1 MESGIDN
8 AEGEVADP
16 APTQSPGGP
25 MPTTLSSLLPN
36 PLHAAVVHMPMALT
50 VLVPIFAIG
59 ALIAVQRGAR
69 PLRTWGVAAAMF
81 AVLSLSAWASLETG
95 EDQEDT
101 VEVVVPK
108 AALKTHEEAA
118 DKFLWLSVGVLGIAA
133 VGLLGGRIGTGARVL
148 ATIGSGVLLVAGY
161 NVGHSGG
168 QLVYQHGAASAY
180 TTDSIIGAG
189 SPGANQKVFDDR

>member
-1 MESGIDN
+1 M
-8 AEGEVADP
+8 
-16 APTQSPGGP
+16 QS
-25 MPTTLSSLLPN
+25 TLSSLLPN

-50 VLVPIFAIG
+50 ILVPIFAIG
-59 ALIAVQRGAR
+59 ALIAVYRGAR

-81 AVLSLSAWASLETG
+81 AALSLSAWASLETG

-101 VEVVVPK
+101 VEAIIPES
-108 AALKTHEEAA
+108 ALETHEEAA
-118 DKFLWLSVGVLGIAA
+118 DRFLWLSVGVLGIAA
-133 VGLLGGRIGTGARVL
+133 VGLLGGRIGTGARVF

-180 TTDSIIGAG
+180 TMDSVVRTGGLRA
-189 SPGANQKVFDDR
+189 SQNFNADR